1 MLLPLS
7 ECAELAGIS
16 RSGLMKA
23 IKRGRLT
30 ATKDT
35 ATGQWAID
43 SAELSR
49 VYTLKSPGD
58 TALPP
63 NDTQSDVL
71 AEQLRSAESMID
83 ALKNERDYLR
93 RRIDADSE
101 SIRTL
106 SAHPNIVAV
115 KDAKGDFYEVSRVLN
130 TTDLIYFS
138 GDDGNVLPHMSIG
151 ASGMIGVS
159 ANIAPQPPH

>member
-30 ATKDT
+30 ATKDER
-35 ATGQWAID
+35 TGQWAID

-106 SAHPNIVAV
+106 SALLTDARKDSDKSVIPVTPSARVGLYWVAIVILAALCVGLGVFAWLKAV
-115 KDAKGDFYEVSRVLN
+115 
-130 TTDLIYFS
+130 
-138 GDDGNVLPHMSIG
+138 
-151 ASGMIGVS
+151 
-159 ANIAPQPPH
+159 

>member
-7 ECAELAGIS
+7 ECARLTGIS

-23 IKRGRLT
+23 IKRGRIT
-30 ATKDT
+30 ATQDT
-35 ATGQWAID
+35 SNGQWAID

-49 VYTLKSPGD
+49 VYPIKSQGD
-58 TALPP
+58 TTPQTT
-63 NDTQSDVL
+63 DTQSDVL

-106 SAHPNIVAV
+106 SALLTDARKDSDKSVIPVTPPARVGYYWVAIVILAALSV
-115 KDAKGDFYEVSRVLN
+115 GL
-130 TTDLIYFS
+130 
-138 GDDGNVLPHMSIG
+138 
-151 ASGMIGVS
+151 GVY
-159 ANIAPQPPH
+159 AWLHVV